1 MVPLHARPPTSAG
14 RATVHRVTSSL
25 ESLLD
30 ALGRADV
37 PILVRG
43 EPGVGKSSYVG
54 EIHARS
60 TRAGRP
66 LIKLSARELP
76 HEDALFGTDSVRDGE
91 GILARAEGGTVIVED
106 IDDLPAGVDQRFL
119 RFLRTG
125 ELVARAGSRVTRRVD
140 ARVLATSASHERS
153 RSALVPPAFAMAIT
167 LPPLRE
173 RPDDVEALARH
184 FASATHTLSGEA
196 IERLRAHSWPGNT
209 RELRD
214 VVEGAV
220 RRAPSGEVTAEHV
233 LLDDD
238 DGPPSESERTKL
250 ISALGEAAWNQ
261 SRAAEILGVSRRTI
275 IRRME
280 RFGIPRPRKG

>member
-1 MVPLHARPPTSAG
+1 
-14 RATVHRVTSSL
+14 L

-43 EPGVGKSSYVG
+43 EPGVGKTSYVG

-60 TRAGRP
+60 SRAGRP
-66 LIKLSARELP
+66 LVRLSARDLP
-76 HEDALFGTDSVRDGE
+76 HEDALFGSDSARDE
-91 GILARAEGGTVIVED
+91 GVLARADGGTVIVED
-106 IDDLPAGVDQRFL
+106 VDDLPSGVDQRFL

-125 ELVARAGSRVTRRVD
+125 ELVARSGSRVTRRID
-140 ARVLATSASHERS
+140 ARVLATSAAHERS

-173 RPDDVEALARH
+173 RLDDVEALARH
-184 FASATHTLSGEA
+184 FASSTHALSGDA

-220 RRAPSGEVTAEHV
+220 SRATSGEVLAEHV
-233 LLDDD
+233 LLPDEE
-238 DGPPSESERTKL
+238 GPPSESERL
-250 ISALGEAAWNQ
+250 RLVSALGEAAWNQ